1 MLGSV
6 TPGREIPKNL
16 CDEDLAVRQQ
26 GRRTSWRGCSLLEI
40 RAAASTVIL
49 QNLYCGSFQDASKL
63 LQDVWPLAIGTS
75 SHPLQRSNK
84 PTMAAVSSK
93 AFRLEII
100 WSNLSGW

>member
-40 RAAASTVIL
+40 REAAST
-49 QNLYCGSFQDASKL
+49 SFSKTFTAG
-63 LQDVWPLAIGTS
+63 V
-75 SHPLQRSNK
+75 
-84 PTMAAVSSK
+84 
-93 AFRLEII
+93 FRMPR
-100 WSNLSGW
+100 NFCRTFGR